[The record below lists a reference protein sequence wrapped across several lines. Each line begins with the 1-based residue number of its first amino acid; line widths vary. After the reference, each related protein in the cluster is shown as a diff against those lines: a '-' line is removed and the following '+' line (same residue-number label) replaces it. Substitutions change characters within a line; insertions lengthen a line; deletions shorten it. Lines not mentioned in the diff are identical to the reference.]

1 MLLQDGDLRLRA
13 YDPLRDVDT
22 ALLWYRDAEVL
33 RMSEGPGASPF
44 DRPRVA
50 RMYEHLSSVG
60 ELYMIEVFEA
70 SGWRTVGD
78 VTLAHDTLPIVIGEA
93 RYRGRGLGSRVLDL
107 LIARARG
114 LGWVQLEAK
123 RIFTYNAAS
132 RRLFSSRGFR
142 RIESGV
148 DTQGPP
154 FERYRLLL

>member
-1 MLLQDGDLRLRA
+1 MLLQDRDLRLRA
-13 YDPLRDVDT
+13 YNPPHDVDA
-22 ALLWYRDAEVL
+22 ALPWYGDAEVL
-33 RMSEGPGASPF
+33 RMSEGAGASPF
-44 DRPRVA
+44 DRPRVV
-50 RMYEHLSSVG
+50 RMYEHLASVG
-60 ELYMIEVFEA
+60 ELYMIEVLEA

-93 RYRGRGLGSRVLDL
+93 RYRGRGLGGRVLDL

-123 RIFTYNAAS
+123 HIFTYNAAS
-132 RRLFSSRGFR
+132 RRLFQRRGFR

-148 DTQGPP
+148 DAQGRP